1 MKGKNSLFTA
11 CIIYIIVGIVL
22 LFFPG
27 TVSTLFCTSLG
38 VLLLAYGGVKI
49 FSFFAHRGSADSFSF
64 QFDLIQGVF
73 SAITGIFFLVH
84 PHFLL
89 AVIPTILGFYVL
101 IDSLVNLK
109 RGLDMRACGYA
120 GWTTTLVMSAIS
132 LICGVLILWNRT
144 AAGDLLW
151 RAIGAV
157 FFYQGISDLL
167 AIHILEKLSS
177 DR

>member
-11 CIIYIIVGIVL
+11 CLIYLAVGVVL

-27 TVSTLFCTSLG
+27 TVSGFFCTALG
-38 VLLLAYGGVKI
+38 LLLLAYGGTTI

-64 QFDLIQGVF
+64 QFELIQGVI
-73 SAITGIFFLVH
+73 SAIVGVFFLAH
-84 PHFLL
+84 PGFLL
-89 AVIPTILGFYVL
+89 SIIPSILGFYIL

-120 GWTTTLVMSAIS
+120 GWTTTLVMSIIS
-132 LICGVLILWNRT
+132 LICGVVILWNRT

-157 FFYQGISDLL
+157 FIYQGISDLL
-167 AIHILEKLSS
+167 AVHVLGKLSS
-177 DR
+177 DG